1 MCMSFS
7 HCVVLFFFFKQ
18 KTAYEM
24 RISDWSSDVC
34 SSDLSAPVQT
44 RPPIDLPPRS
54 SHHRAMTLHITPSGQ
69 ACGAR
74 VTGVDLTRPLDA
86 ATVADIR
93 AAWLDHHVL
102 AFPDQRMNDDDLER
116 FTADR
121 KSTRLNPRH

>member
-1 MCMSFS
+1 
-7 HCVVLFFFFKQ
+7 
-18 KTAYEM
+18 
-24 RISDWSSDVC
+24 
-34 SSDLSAPVQT
+34 
-44 RPPIDLPPRS
+44 
-54 SHHRAMTLHITPSGQ
+54 MTLTITPSGQ

-116 FTADR
+116 FPAAFGDFGDDPFIKPISSEERRVGNESGRTCR
-121 KSTRLNPRH
+121 SRWSPYP